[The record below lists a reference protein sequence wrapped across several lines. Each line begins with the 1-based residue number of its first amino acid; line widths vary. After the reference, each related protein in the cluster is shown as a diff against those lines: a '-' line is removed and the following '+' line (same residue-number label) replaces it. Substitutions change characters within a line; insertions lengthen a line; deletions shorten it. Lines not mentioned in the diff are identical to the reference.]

1 MTVWV
6 KLHVNVFCVLEGC
19 VNLCILQVLST
30 YASRCALFVVVGVT
44 MWVDKL
50 VTQFSYYSKGCVNLC
65 NFQVLLNSS
74 LCAFWLL

>member
-19 VNLCILQVLST
+19 VNVCILQVLST

-44 MWVDKL
+44 MWGDKI
-50 VTQFSYYSKGCVNLC
+50 VTQFSYRKGLS
-65 NFQVLLNSS
+65 SS
-74 LCAFWLL
+74 LQFSGSP